1 MAGLFFAAMDT
12 AAWLLIPIKSARH
25 THNACDGRLVLE
37 LASSCVSDP
46 VGEDLFC
53 DLIAGQLAG
62 TVDGV
67 AEWLQAEG

>member
-1 MAGLFFAAMDT
+1 MDT
-12 AAWLLIPIKSARH
+12 AAWPFILMKSARH
-25 THNACDGRLVLE
+25 TRNGCDGRRVLE

-46 VGEDLFC
+46 VGEDLLC

-62 TVDGV
+62 AVDGV